1 MKKIIEHKIILFD
14 LDNTLLDFTQAEH
27 YAIRKLANDFN
38 ITLTDEEV
46 EEYKILNANYWRLAD
61 EGILPK
67 SEILKLRFE
76 DFFKRFSI
84 EVDGKSCDETF
95 RSYLTDEVFLVE
107 DAIKVLEY
115 LKENHD
121 LYIVS
126 NGVKKTQYIR
136 MSKANINGYFKNV
149 FLSDE
154 IGFSKP
160 DQRFFDYVKKHIP
173 NFDYDDV
180 VLIGDNLFSDIHGA
194 NMSNIKSVY
203 FNYFDKENTTEYKP
217 MYEIKKLNEI
227 LEK

>member
-46 EEYKILNANYWRLAD
+46 KEYKILNANYWRLAD

-67 SEILKLRFE
+67 SEILKLRFK